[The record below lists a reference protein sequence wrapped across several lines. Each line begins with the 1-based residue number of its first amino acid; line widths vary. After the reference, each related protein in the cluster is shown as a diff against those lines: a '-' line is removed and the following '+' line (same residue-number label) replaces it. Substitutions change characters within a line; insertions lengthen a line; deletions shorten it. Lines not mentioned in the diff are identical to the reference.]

1 MESGLK
7 ADIVTDAVAHGG
19 LEGREVAGRRQ
30 IAARGVLGVET
41 TLNGVTGEGDLV
53 LDETE
58 RSTGG
63 DAQLQ
68 LDQVEAGDQLGDAV
82 LDLQAGVDLQEVEVP
97 GCVEKELGRAGVGI
111 AGSAGETEGS
121 GRHAAA
127 QFGGQ
132 TGGGALLNDL
142 LMTALD
148 GAVTLAEVQR
158 GAVGVGDDLHF
169 DVAPADDRAFQEE
182 GAVAEGGLGFPAR
195 GGERVR
201 QCVGVIDDA
210 HAPAAPTGGGFNHD
224 GKSEG
229 GDARQKGG
237 VVVRSG
243 KAGEDWQIVVASEAA
258 SGGLVADE
266 AQSGGRGTDEDDAGL
281 GAGRGEGRVFREESI
296 AGMDGGRA
304 AVAGGLDEGRD
315 GEIALC
321 GCGGTDAHRFIGGAH
336 VESSA
341 VGVGVDGDRRDAEPL
356 AGPDDAKGDLAAVGD
371 EELREHG

>member
-1 MESGLK
+1 
-7 ADIVTDAVAHGG
+7 
-19 LEGREVAGRRQ
+19 
-30 IAARGVLGVET
+30 
-41 TLNGVTGEGDLV
+41 
-53 LDETE
+53 
-58 RSTGG
+58 
-63 DAQLQ
+63 
-68 LDQVEAGDQLGDAV
+68 
-82 LDLQAGVDLQEVEVP
+82 
-97 GCVEKELGRAGVGI
+97 
-111 AGSAGETEGS
+111 
-121 GRHAAA
+121 
-127 QFGGQ
+127 
-132 TGGGALLNDL
+132 
-142 LMTALD
+142 MTALD

-336 VESSA
+336 VEGSA

-356 AGPDDAKGDLAAVGD
+356 AGPDDAEGDLAAVGD